1 MKILKQGLVFR
12 ATEGPF
18 RYQAWPSICQDE
30 DGVLYAAWSGL
41 RSSHVCPFG
50 KDLMSI
56 SRDGGET
63 WSCPI
68 VINDSWL
75 DDRDAGL
82 TYLGNGKMILSYFC
96 HPAEIYRTIWRDWI
110 VGDAEPQWRPLMEG
124 FLESYASYTPEQNR
138 FGSFIKISDDYG
150 KSWGDPQRTV
160 VSAPHG
166 PVKTVSG
173 RLLYLGREFPGL
185 PYRYNKEEVFAP
197 EKEEMPPEDRE
208 RIYLYESFDD
218 GLTWEKLSK
227 LPLDD
232 TASCFKLHEPHIV
245 ELPDGELIAA
255 IRAEDEASVGRFS
268 IYFMSSTD
276 GGKSWSKPW
285 AFDRIGS
292 PPHLLLRKDGSV
304 VVTYG
309 RRAAPFGIRA
319 SISYDGCRTFGEECI
334 LSETHCGDLGYPA
347 TTELA
352 DGSLV
357 TVYYQPFEGDNRT
370 SIFFTKW
377 RP

>member
-1 MKILKQGLVFR
+1 MEILKQGLVFR
-12 ATEGPF
+12 AAEGPF

-30 DGVLYAAWSGL
+30 NGVLYAAWSGL

-63 WSCPI
+63 WSSPA
-68 VINDSWL
+68 VINDTWL

-82 TYLGNGKMILSYFC
+82 TYLGNGKMILTYFC
-96 HPAEIYRTIWRDWI
+96 HPAEVYRTIWRDWI
-110 VGDAEPQWRPLMEG
+110 VGDAEPQWKPLMEG
-124 FLESYASYTPEQNR
+124 FLESYATYTPEQNR
-138 FGSFIKISDDYG
+138 SGSFIKISNDYG
-150 KSWGDPQRTV
+150 KSWGAPIKMPIT
-160 VSAPHG
+160 APHG
-166 PVKTVSG
+166 PAKTLSG
-173 RLLYLGREFPGL
+173 RLLYLGTEFNGL
-185 PYRYNKEEVFAP
+185 PHRYDASFP
-197 EKEEMPPEDRE
+197 ETEDNVPIEDRD
-208 RIYLYESFDD
+208 RIFLYESFDD
-218 GLTWEKLSK
+218 GKTWKKLSK
-227 LPLDD
+227 LPLDSV
-232 TASCFKLHEPHIV
+232 TKEYKRLCEPHIV
-245 ELPDGELIAA
+245 ELPSGELIAA
-255 IRAEDEASVGRFS
+255 IRAENSEAVGRFS
-268 IYFMSSTD
+268 LYFASSKD
-276 GGKSWSKPW
+276 GGKTWGTPW

-309 RRAAPFGIRA
+309 RRTAPFGNRA
-319 SISYDGCRTFGEECI
+319 SISYDGCRTFGEEYI

-347 TTELA
+347 TAELA

-357 TVYYQPFEGDNRT
+357 TVYYQPYEKDNRT

>member
-1 MKILKQGLVFR
+1 MEILKQGLVFR

-63 WSCPI
+63 WSCPA
-68 VINDSWL
+68 VINDTWL

-82 TYLGNGKMILSYFC
+82 TYLGDGKMALTYFC
-96 HPAEIYRTIWRDWI
+96 HPAEIYRTTWRNWI
-110 VGDAEPQWRPLMEG
+110 LDDTEPQFRSMAEG
-124 FLESYASYTPEQNR
+124 FLKAYEHYTPEMNR
-138 FGSFIKISDDYG
+138 TGSFIRISEDYG
-150 KSWGDPQRTV
+150 KSWGEPIKSV

-166 PVKTVSG
+166 VVKTISG
-173 RLLYLGREFPGL
+173 RLLYLGTEFNAHPS
-185 PYRYNKEEVFAP
+185 RYDKAFSAEGDNV
-197 EKEEMPPEDRE
+197 PPEDRE
-208 RIYLYESFDD
+208 RIFLYESFDD
-218 GLTWEKLSK
+218 GLTWKKISK
-227 LPLDD
+227 LPLDE

-245 ELPDGELIAA
+245 ELPSGELIAA
-255 IRAEDEASVGRFS
+255 IRAEDEASVGKFS

-276 GGKSWSKPW
+276 GGKTWSRPW

-347 TTELA
+347 TAELA

-357 TVYYQPFEGDNRT
+357 TVYYQPYEKDNRT

-377 RP
+377 RT

>member
-1 MKILKQGLVFR
+1 MEILKQGIVFR

-30 DGVLYAAWSGL
+30 NGVLYAAWSGL

-50 KDLMSI
+50 KNLMSM
-56 SRDGGET
+56 SHDGGES
-63 WSCPI
+63 WSAPI
-68 VINDSWL
+68 VINDTWL

-82 TYLGNGKMILSYFC
+82 TYLGNGKMILSYFN
-96 HPAEIYRTIWRDWI
+96 HPAAVYRTIWRKWCVD
-110 VGDAEPQWRPLMEG
+110 DAEVPFRPLVDG
-124 FLESYASYTPEQNR
+124 FLQGYEHYTPEQDR
-138 FGSFIKISDDYG
+138 AGSFIKISHNYG
-150 KSWGDPQRTV
+150 KSWGEAIKTD

-166 PVKTVSG
+166 PVKTTSG

-185 PYRYNKEEVFAP
+185 PHRYHASFPEENDPFF
-197 EKEEMPPEDRE
+197 PEDRE
-208 RIYLYESFDD
+208 RMYLYESFDD
-218 GLTWEKLSK
+218 GKTWKMISK
-227 LPLDD
+227 LPLED
-232 TASCFKLHEPHIV
+232 TADYRRLHEPTVV
-245 ELPDGELIAA
+245 ELPNGELIAA
-255 IRAEDEASVGRFS
+255 IRAEDDASVGKFS

-276 GGKSWSKPW
+276 GGITWGKPW

-309 RRAAPFGIRA
+309 RRAAPFGNRA
-319 SISYDGCRTFGEECI
+319 SISYDGCRTFGEEII
-334 LSETHCGDLGYPA
+334 LSEARNGDLGYPA

-357 TVYYQPFEGDNRT
+357 TVYYQPYEQDLRT

-377 RP
+377 RT

>member
-12 ATEGPF
+12 AAEGPF

-30 DGVLYAAWSGL
+30 NGVLYAAWSGL

-82 TYLGNGKMILSYFC
+82 TYLGDGKMALTYFC
-96 HPAEIYRTIWRDWI
+96 HPAEIYRTTWRNWI
-110 VGDAEPQWRPLMEG
+110 LDDTDPQFRSMAEG
-124 FLESYASYTPEQNR
+124 FLKAYEHYTPEMNR
-138 FGSFIKISDDYG
+138 SGSFIRLSGDYG
-150 KSWGDPQRTV
+150 KSWGAPIKSV
-160 VSAPHG
+160 VTAPHG
-166 PVKTVSG
+166 VVKTISG
-173 RLLYLGREFPGL
+173 RLLYLGNEFPGL
-185 PYRYNKEEVFAP
+185 PHRYDPSLPATEDTVP
-197 EKEEMPPEDRE
+197 LEDRG
-208 RIYLYESFDD
+208 RLFLYESFDE
-218 GLTWEKLSK
+218 GNTWEKVSK
-227 LPLDD
+227 LDLDYL
-232 TASCFKLHEPHIV
+232 TEEPHMLCEPHIV
-245 ELPDGELIAA
+245 ELPSGELIAA
-255 IRAEDEASVGRFS
+255 IRAENKEALERFS
-268 IYFMSSTD
+268 LYFASSKD
-276 GGKSWSKPW
+276 GGKTWSKAW
-285 AFDRIGS
+285 EFGRIGS

-309 RRAAPFGIRA
+309 RRRAPFGNRA
-319 SISYDGCRTFGEECI
+319 SISYDGCRTFGEEYI

-357 TVYYQPFEGDNRT
+357 TVYYQPFENDNRT

>member
-30 DGVLYAAWSGL
+30 NGVLYAAWSGL

-63 WSCPI
+63 WSCPT
-68 VINDSWL
+68 VINDTWL
-75 DDRDAGL
+75 DDRDAGI

-96 HPAEIYRTIWRDWI
+96 HPAEVYRTIWRNWI
-110 VGDAEPQWRPLMEG
+110 VDDAEPQFKPLLEG

-138 FGSFIKISDDYG
+138 SGSFIKISDDYG
-150 KSWGDPQRTV
+150 KSWGNAIKLPIT
-160 VSAPHG
+160 APHG
-166 PVKTVSG
+166 PAKTISG
-173 RLLYLGREFPGL
+173 RLLYLGKEFTGL
-185 PYRYNKEEVFAP
+185 ASRYDASFP
-197 EKEEMPPEDRE
+197 EDGDTVPPEDRD
-208 RIYLYESFDD
+208 RIFLYESFDD
-218 GLTWEKLSK
+218 GLTWQMLSK

-232 TASCFKLHEPHIV
+232 TASCFSLHEPHVV
-245 ELPDGELIAA
+245 ELPSGELIAA
-255 IRAEDEASVGRFS
+255 IRAEDDASVGRFS

-276 GGKSWSKPW
+276 GGKSWSRPW

-292 PPHLLLRKDGSV
+292 PPHLLLRRDGSV

-334 LSETHCGDLGYPA
+334 LSSTHCGDLGYPA
-347 TTELA
+347 TVELA

-357 TVYYQPFEGDNRT
+357 TVYYQPYEKDNRT

-377 RP
+377 RV

>member
-1 MKILKQGLVFR
+1 MEILKQGLVFR
-12 ATEGPF
+12 ASEGPF

-41 RSSHVCPFG
+41 RAQHVCPFG
-50 KDLMSI
+50 KNLMSV
-56 SRDGGET
+56 SRDGGES

-82 TYLGNGKMILSYFC
+82 TYLGDGKMALTYFC
-96 HPAEIYRTIWRDWI
+96 HPASVYRTIWRNWI
-110 VGDAEPQWRPLMEG
+110 VGDAEPQFKPLIEG
-124 FLESYASYTPEQNR
+124 FLESYASYTPEQDR
-138 FGSFIKISDDYG
+138 SGSFIRLSGDYG
-150 KSWGDPQRTV
+150 KSWGAPIKMPIT
-160 VSAPHG
+160 APHG
-166 PVKTVSG
+166 PAKTLGG
-173 RLLYLGREFPGL
+173 RLLYLGTEFNGL
-185 PYRYNKEEVFAP
+185 PHRYDASFP
-197 EKEEMPPEDRE
+197 ETEDNVPLEDRD
-208 RIYLYESFDD
+208 RIFLYESFDD
-218 GLTWEKLSK
+218 GKTWEKLSK
-227 LPLDD
+227 LPLDSV
-232 TASCFKLHEPHIV
+232 TKEYKRLCEPHVV
-245 ELPDGELIAA
+245 ELPGGELIAA
-255 IRAEDEASVGRFS
+255 IRAENSEAVGRFS
-268 IYFMSSTD
+268 LYFASSKD
-276 GGKSWSKPW
+276 GGKTWGTPW

-319 SISYDGCRTFGEECI
+319 SISYDGCRTFGEEFI

-347 TTELA
+347 TAELA

-357 TVYYQPFEGDNRT
+357 TVYYQPYEKDNRT

-377 RP
+377 RA

>member
-12 ATEGPF
+12 AAEGPF

-30 DGVLYAAWSGL
+30 NGVLYAAWSGL

-82 TYLGNGKMILSYFC
+82 TYLGDGKMALTYFC
-96 HPAEIYRTIWRDWI
+96 HPAEVYRTTWRNWI
-110 VGDAEPQWRPLMEG
+110 LDDTEPQFRSMAEG
-124 FLESYASYTPEQNR
+124 FLKAYEHYTPEMNR
-138 FGSFIKISDDYG
+138 TGSFIRLSEDYG
-150 KSWGDPQRTV
+150 KSWGAPIKSV
-160 VSAPHG
+160 VTAPHG
-166 PVKTVSG
+166 VVKTISG
-173 RLLYLGREFPGL
+173 RLLYLGTEFNAHPS
-185 PYRYNKEEVFAP
+185 RYDKSFSAEGDNVPLEDQERVF
-197 EKEEMPPEDRE
+197 
-208 RIYLYESFDD
+208 LYESFDD
-218 GLTWEKLSK
+218 GKTWEKISK
-227 LPLDD
+227 IDLDYL
-232 TASCFKLHEPHIV
+232 TKEYKMLCEPHIV
-245 ELPDGELIAA
+245 ELPSGELIAA
-255 IRAEDEASVGRFS
+255 IRAENSEALERFS
-268 IYFMSSTD
+268 LYFTSSTD
-276 GGKSWSKPW
+276 GGKTWSKAW
-285 AFDRIGS
+285 EFGRIGS

-309 RRAAPFGIRA
+309 RRRAPFGNRA

-352 DGSLV
+352 DAP
-357 TVYYQPFEGDNRT
+357 T
-370 SIFFTKW
+370 
-377 RP
+377 

>member
-50 KDLMSI
+50 KDLMSV

-63 WSCPI
+63 WSCPT
-68 VINDSWL
+68 VINDTWL

-96 HPAEIYRTIWRDWI
+96 HPAEVYRTIWRDWI
-110 VGDAEPQWRPLMEG
+110 IGDAEPQFKPLLEG

-138 FGSFIKISDDYG
+138 SGSFIKISNDYG
-150 KSWGDPQRTV
+150 KSWGTPIKMPIT
-160 VSAPHG
+160 APHG
-166 PVKTVSG
+166 VVKTIGG
-173 RLLYLGREFPGL
+173 RLLYLGTEFNGL
-185 PYRYNKEEVFAP
+185 PHRYDASFP
-197 EKEEMPPEDRE
+197 EAEDNVPLEDRD
-208 RIYLYESFDD
+208 RIFLYESFDD
-218 GLTWEKLSK
+218 GKTWEKLSK
-227 LPLDD
+227 LPLDSV
-232 TASCFKLHEPHIV
+232 TKEYQKLCEPHIV
-245 ELPDGELIAA
+245 ELPSGELIAA
-255 IRAEDEASVGRFS
+255 IRAENSEALERFS
-268 IYFMSSTD
+268 LYFASSKD
-276 GGKSWSKPW
+276 GGKSWSEPW

-292 PPHLLLRKDGSV
+292 PPHLLLRRDGSI

-309 RRAAPFGIRA
+309 RRRAPFGNRA
-319 SISYDGCRTFGEECI
+319 SISYDGCRTFGEEFI

-352 DGSLV
+352 DGTLV
-357 TVYYQPFEGDNRT
+357 TVYYQPYEKDNRT

-377 RP
+377 RA

>member
-50 KDLMSI
+50 KDLMSV

-63 WSCPI
+63 WSCPT
-68 VINDSWL
+68 VINDTWL

-96 HPAEIYRTIWRDWI
+96 HPAEVYRTIWRDWI
-110 VGDAEPQWRPLMEG
+110 IGDAEPQFKPLLEG

-138 FGSFIKISDDYG
+138 SGSFIKISNDYG
-150 KSWGDPQRTV
+150 KSWGTPIKMPIT
-160 VSAPHG
+160 APHG
-166 PVKTVSG
+166 VVKTIGG
-173 RLLYLGREFPGL
+173 RLLYLGTEFNGL
-185 PYRYNKEEVFAP
+185 PHRYDASFP
-197 EKEEMPPEDRE
+197 EAEDNVPLEDRD
-208 RIYLYESFDD
+208 RIFLYESFDD
-218 GLTWEKLSK
+218 GKTWEKLSK
-227 LPLDD
+227 LPLNSV
-232 TASCFKLHEPHIV
+232 TKEYQKLCEPHVV
-245 ELPDGELIAA
+245 ELPSGELIAA
-255 IRAEDEASVGRFS
+255 IRAENSEALERFS
-268 IYFMSSTD
+268 LYFASSKD
-276 GGKSWSKPW
+276 GGKSWSEPW

-309 RRAAPFGIRA
+309 RRRAPFGNRA
-319 SISYDGCRTFGEECI
+319 SISYDGCRTFGEEFI

-347 TTELA
+347 TAELA
-352 DGSLV
+352 DGTLV
-357 TVYYQPFEGDNRT
+357 TVYYQPYEKDNRT

-377 RP
+377 RA

>member
-12 ATEGPF
+12 AAEGPF

-30 DGVLYAAWSGL
+30 NGVLYAAWSGL

-82 TYLGNGKMILSYFC
+82 TYLGDGKMALTYFC
-96 HPAEIYRTIWRDWI
+96 HPAEIYRTTWRNWI
-110 VGDAEPQWRPLMEG
+110 LDDTDPQFRSMAEG
-124 FLESYASYTPEQNR
+124 FLKAYEHYTPEMNR
-138 FGSFIKISDDYG
+138 TGSFIRLSEDYG
-150 KSWGDPQRTV
+150 KSWGAPIKSV
-160 VSAPHG
+160 VTAPHG
-166 PVKTVSG
+166 VVKTISG
-173 RLLYLGREFPGL
+173 RLLYLGTEFNAHPS
-185 PYRYNKEEVFAP
+185 RYDKSFSAEGDNVPLEDQERVF
-197 EKEEMPPEDRE
+197 
-208 RIYLYESFDD
+208 LYESFDD
-218 GLTWEKLSK
+218 GKTWEKISK
-227 LPLDD
+227 IDLDYL
-232 TASCFKLHEPHIV
+232 TKEYKMLCEPHIV
-245 ELPDGELIAA
+245 ELPSGELIAA
-255 IRAEDEASVGRFS
+255 IRAENSEALERFS
-268 IYFMSSTD
+268 LYFTSSTD
-276 GGKSWSKPW
+276 GGKTWSKAW
-285 AFDRIGS
+285 EFGRIGS

-309 RRAAPFGIRA
+309 RRRAPFGNRA

-377 RP
+377 RA

>member
-1 MKILKQGLVFR
+1 MEILKQGLVFR
-12 ATEGPF
+12 ATKGPF

-41 RSSHVCPFG
+41 RAQHVCPFG

-56 SRDGGET
+56 SRDGGES
-63 WSCPI
+63 WSAPV
-68 VINDSWL
+68 VINDTWL

-82 TYLGNGKMILSYFC
+82 TYLGGGKMILSYFC
-96 HPAEIYRTIWRDWI
+96 HPAEVYRTIWRDWI
-110 VGDAEPQWRPLMEG
+110 LGDAEPQWKALLEG
-124 FLESYASYTPEQNR
+124 FLQAYEHYTPEQNR
-138 FGSFIKISDDYG
+138 AGAFIKISKDYG
-150 KSWGDPQRTV
+150 KSWGEAIKTDI
-160 VSAPHG
+160 SAPHG

-185 PYRYNKEEVFAP
+185 ASRYHASFPEENDPFS
-197 EKEEMPPEDRE
+197 PEDRE
-208 RIYLYESFDD
+208 RMYLYESFDD
-218 GLTWEKLSK
+218 GETWQKISK

-232 TASCFKLHEPHIV
+232 TADYRRLHEPTVV
-245 ELPDGELIAA
+245 ELPSGELIAA
-255 IRAEDEASVGRFS
+255 IRAEDEASVGKFS

-276 GGKSWSKPW
+276 GGNTWSRPW

-309 RRAAPFGIRA
+309 RRRAPFGIRA
-319 SISYDGCRTFGEECI
+319 SISYDGCRTFGEEII
-334 LSETHCGDLGYPA
+334 LSDAPNGDLGYPA
-347 TTELA
+347 TTELS

-357 TVYYQPFEGDNRT
+357 TVYYQPYEKDNRT

-377 RP
+377 RA

>member
-63 WSCPI
+63 WSSPA
-68 VINDSWL
+68 VINDTWL

-82 TYLGNGKMILSYFC
+82 TYLGNGKMILTYFC
-96 HPAEIYRTIWRDWI
+96 HPAEVYRTIWRDWI
-110 VGDAEPQWRPLMEG
+110 VGDAEPQWKPLMEG
-124 FLESYASYTPEQNR
+124 FLESYATYTPEQNR
-138 FGSFIKISDDYG
+138 SGSFIKISNNYG
-150 KSWGDPQRTV
+150 KSWGAPIKMPIT
-160 VSAPHG
+160 APHG
-166 PVKTVSG
+166 VVKTIGG
-173 RLLYLGREFPGL
+173 RLLYLGTEFNGL
-185 PYRYNKEEVFAP
+185 PHRYDASFP
-197 EKEEMPPEDRE
+197 ETEDNVPLEDRD
-208 RIYLYESFDD
+208 RIFLYESFDD
-218 GLTWEKLSK
+218 GKTWEKLSK
-227 LPLDD
+227 LPLDSV
-232 TASCFKLHEPHIV
+232 TKEYKRLCEPHIV
-245 ELPDGELIAA
+245 ELPSGELIAA
-255 IRAEDEASVGRFS
+255 IRAENSEAVGRFS
-268 IYFMSSTD
+268 LYFASSKD
-276 GGKSWSKPW
+276 GGKTWGTPW

-309 RRAAPFGIRA
+309 RRTAPFGNRA
-319 SISYDGCRTFGEECI
+319 SISYDGCRTFGEEYI

-347 TTELA
+347 TAELA

-357 TVYYQPFEGDNRT
+357 TVYYQPYEKDNRT